1 MVHTGSSVRV
11 VTDWAKGVIRGLVPA
26 CYRGWR
32 KSDVL

>member
-1 MVHTGSSVRV
+1 VRV
-11 VTDWAKGVIRGLVPA
+11 VADWAKGVIRDVAAA